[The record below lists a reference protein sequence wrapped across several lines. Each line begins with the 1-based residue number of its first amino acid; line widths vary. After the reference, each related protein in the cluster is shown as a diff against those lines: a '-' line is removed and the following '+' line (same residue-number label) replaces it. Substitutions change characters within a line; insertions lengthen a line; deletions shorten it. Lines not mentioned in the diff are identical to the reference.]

1 MAKIKTKWVCQQCG
15 YESAGYLGKC
25 PECGQWGTFSEEV
38 TSDIKVQNT
47 SPQGIVNDSKP
58 SLLNDINIGEE
69 VRVSTNI
76 SEFDRILGGG
86 LVQGSLVLIAG
97 DPGIGKSTILLQA
110 SGELSKNGKKILY
123 VSAEESLNQLKLR
136 ANRLEVNADNLY
148 IYSQTNLENIRKQI
162 DEIKPDAVVIDS
174 IQAIYSQTITSSSGS
189 VSQIRECCN
198 ILMQIAKTQNI
209 TIMVIGHVTKDGN
222 IAGPKILE
230 HMVDTVI
237 YFEGDKYK
245 SYRILRSMK
254 NRFGNTSEV
263 GIFEMQ
269 AKGLVEVKNPNE
281 MFLNERSQETI
292 PGSAIVVTNEGTR
305 PLLVEIQALVGTTP
319 YPSPRRV
326 SNGADFGRVL
336 QILAVLEKRV
346 GLNLS
351 KQDVY
356 INVMGGI
363 DVSEPC
369 ADLGIAIAIAT
380 CARDVVVDPQT
391 VIIGEIGLSGEIHP
405 VKDLEKRLNEAA
417 ASGFKKAIIPYS
429 NKDVK
434 HDKIRTVPV
443 KRLIDA
449 ISSCISPSNV

>member
-1 MAKIKTKWVCQQCG
+1 MARVKSKWICQQCG
-15 YESAGYLGKC
+15 YETAGYLGKC
-25 PECGQWGTFSEEV
+25 PECGSWGSFTEEV
-38 TSDIKVQNT
+38 QSNLKPQNI
-47 SPQGIVNDSKP
+47 SPQGIVNDTKP
-58 SLLNDINIGEE
+58 SLINDIHIGEE
-69 VRVSTNI
+69 VRISTNI

-97 DPGIGKSTILLQA
+97 DPGIGKSTILLQT
-110 SGELSKNGKKILY
+110 SGELCKNGQKILY
-123 VSAEESLNQLKLR
+123 VSAEESASQLKLR
-136 ANRLEVNADNLY
+136 ANRLGIKAENLY
-148 IYSQTNLENIRKQI
+148 IYPQTNLESIRAQI
-162 DEIKPDAVVIDS
+162 DELQPDMIVIDS
-174 IQAIYSQTITSSSGS
+174 IQAIYSQTISSSAGS

-198 ILMQIAKTQNI
+198 ILMQIAKNRGI
-209 TIMVIGHVTKDGN
+209 TTIVIGHVTKDGN

-237 YFEGDKYK
+237 SFEGDKYK
-245 SYRILRSMK
+245 SYRMLRSMK

-269 AKGLVEVKNPNE
+269 AQGLVEVKNPNE
-281 MFLNERSQETI
+281 LFLNERSQDAI
-292 PGSAIVVTNEGTR
+292 PGSAIIVTNEGTR

-319 YPSPRRV
+319 YPTPRRV
-326 SNGADFGRVL
+326 TNGVDNSRLL

-356 INVMGGI
+356 VNVMGGI
-363 DVSEPC
+363 EIDEPS

-405 VKDLEKRLNEAA
+405 VSNIEKRLNEAVT
-417 ASGFKKAIIPYS
+417 SGFKKAIIPYA
-429 NKDVK
+429 NRNIIN
-434 HDKIRTVPV
+434 DKINIVPV

-449 ISSCISPSNV
+449 ITACISPN